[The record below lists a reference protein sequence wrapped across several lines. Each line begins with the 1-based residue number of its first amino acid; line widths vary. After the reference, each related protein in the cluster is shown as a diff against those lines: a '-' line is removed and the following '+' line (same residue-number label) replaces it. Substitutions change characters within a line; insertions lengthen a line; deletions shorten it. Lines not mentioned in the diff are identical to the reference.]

1 MDCLIPKL
9 LIQPLLENAVKYGF
23 NGQEKLTVSIR
34 GYQMQEKLIF
44 ICEDDGAGIDEELLE
59 KIRNNFK
66 AENNTSSHYG
76 IYNIH
81 RRIGLMY
88 NGDFGLDISSKKN
101 EGTLV
106 RITVPKRV
114 GEEKII

>member
-1 MDCLIPKL
+1 
-9 LIQPLLENAVKYGF
+9 
-23 NGQEKLTVSIR
+23 
-34 GYQMQEKLIF
+34 MQEKLIF

-59 KIRNNFK
+59 KIRNNLK